1 MSEQLEFWSFNEKG
15 IPALNNYRFKQF
27 LTNNSFFKFKP
38 NKDASSSFVIIQKN
52 GIFLEIINEV
62 DVKDFV
68 LNYIEDN
75 NLEER
80 IFNLMSGN
88 LKFFKRD
95 FLSMIKSIDV
105 EIFKDDKDTSYLFYQ
120 NCIVKTTKDSR
131 ELISYNDVSISIWKD
146 QIIKRD
152 YIECDHHSSQ
162 YREFIWKI
170 SGEDVNRYN
179 TFQSIIGYLLH
190 SYKSK
195 TDNFAIVLNDEMIS
209 DEPNGRSGKGL
220 FWNAIKNLKKVQ
232 SIDGK
237 TFSFGKSFP
246 YQSVSTDCQVLVFDD
261 IIRNFPFEK
270 LFSVITEGLTIEYK
284 GKDAIHL
291 PIEDSPKIVITT
303 NYTVKGDSGSHEAR
317 KFEVELST
325 FFNAGFTPKD
335 HFKNE
340 LFNDWDNQ
348 EWARFD
354 NYMIECIK
362 KYLTH
367 GLIKSAPRNLGIRKL
382 KDKIGNELFS
392 FVETIE
398 KNEWLSTKDIYDK
411 FMIAYPELK
420 KFNYT
425 QNKLT
430 IGLNAYIDFYKLP
443 HETRKSNGVTKFM
456 LKETPQ
462 QNEPIERDIWDEL
475 NEKSKQNG

>member
-1 MSEQLEFWSFNEKG
+1 MSKQIEFWSFTEKG
-15 IPALNNYRFKQF
+15 VPSLNNKLFKHF
-27 LTNNSFFKFKP
+27 LSDNNFYKYKP
-38 NKDASSSFVIIQKN
+38 TKDASSSFVIIQKN

-68 LNYIEDN
+68 LDYIEN
-75 NLEER
+75 NNIEDR
-80 IFNLMSGN
+80 VFNLMSGN
-88 LKFFKRD
+88 LKFFKRE
-95 FLSMIKSIDV
+95 FLSMINSIDI
-105 EIFKDDKDTSYLFYQ
+105 EIFKDDRDTSYLFYK
-120 NCIVKTTKDSR
+120 NCIVKTTKDKR
-131 ELISYNDVSISIWKD
+131 ELIQYNDVSISIWKD

-152 YIECDHHSSQ
+152 YTECDHHTSQ

-179 TFQSIIGYLLH
+179 TFQSIIGYLIH

-220 FWNAIKNLKKVQ
+220 FWNALKNLKKVQ

-291 PIEDSPKIVITT
+291 PIEESPKILITT

-325 FFNAGFTPKD
+325 FFNANNTPKD
-335 HFKNE
+335 YFKNE
-340 LFNDWDNQ
+340 LFNDWDSM

-354 NYMIECIK
+354 NYMIECVK
-362 KYLTH
+362 KYLTS
-367 GLIKSAPRNLGIRKL
+367 GLVKSAPKNLGIRKL

-392 FVETIE
+392 FVETIP
-398 KNEWLSTKDIYDK
+398 KNDWISVKDIYDK
-411 FMIAYPELK
+411 FMLAYPELK
-420 KFNYT
+420 KFGYT
-425 QNKLT
+425 QNRLT
-430 IGLNAYIDFYKLP
+430 IGLRAYLEFYKIP
-443 HETRKSNGVTKFM
+443 NEQRQSNGVLKFFITE
-456 LKETPQ
+456 KKQSTP
-462 QNEPIERDIWDEL
+462 PIEIWDEL
-475 NEKSKQNG
+475 NKKAGL